1 MAPAQP
7 HVRCGLDSWVPLMF
21 PEDPL
26 VHSTITPSSALA
38 AQTNLHGAT
47 DDAQSSE
54 CTGLVNLGNTCFM
67 NSVIQSLSNTREL
80 RDYFH
85 GEQMPGAQQS
95 PATQCSQLPPSLSF
109 ISYRSVLRV

>member
-1 MAPAQP
+1 MSLWLNSTYLGAALGSGRLFLEEELATLLRHSWQNWGQQLSLWMMAPAQP

-38 AQTNLHGAT
+38 AQANLHGAT

-54 CTGLVNLGNTCFM
+54 C
-67 NSVIQSLSNTREL
+67 
-80 RDYFH
+80 
-85 GEQMPGAQQS
+85 
-95 PATQCSQLPPSLSF
+95 
-109 ISYRSVLRV
+109 